1 MGITSSTGT
10 AEVRGEG
17 LVNGVAGFTFR
28 LIAVD
33 GGKSDRLS
41 LTIMSGGTIV
51 YQVTDRPLTKGSI
64 IVHKGK

>member
-17 LVNGVAGFTFR
+17 RVNGEPGFTFR

-41 LTIMSGGTIV
+41 LTISNGSTV
-51 YQVTDRPLTKGSI
+51 YEVTNRPLTKGSI